1 MAVDDGSVL
10 TIAGLTAS
18 ALNDLLV
25 EPTDVTGYNWL
36 SLSLTDSVYVGRL
49 LPQFSYNPED
59 PTSWRS
65 IKTYDLRT
73 LDAGDVENTGTSASA
88 TVLGTPIYFP
98 FFRVVMSEYTSG
110 EAVGSLQLS
119 KSGPPALQFTTTYV
133 RILPAK
139 NDIGFVNNDGNGHAE
154 IAAGVTS
161 DTAVSLFGGMLASIL
176 VTTLGTAELVL
187 YDNNAAA
194 SGAIVGIVPASTAR
208 GTIIRCNAP
217 INTGIMAKGNANAPG
232 VTIFFAS

>member
-1 MAVDDGSVL
+1 MAVDDGT
-10 TIAGLTAS
+10 TITYAGLTAS

-25 EPTDVTGYNWL
+25 EPTDVQGYNWL

-98 FFRVVMSEYTSG
+98 FFRVVMSEFTSG

-133 RILPAK
+133 RVLPAK
-139 NDIGFVNNDGNGHAE
+139 NDIGFINNFGNGSAP
-154 IAAGVTS
+154 IAAGKTT
-161 DTAVSLFGGMLASIL
+161 DTVASLYPGMLSRIL
-176 VTTLGTAELVL
+176 VTTAGTNEMVF
-187 YDNNAAA
+187 YDNNSAA
-194 SGAIVGIVPASTAR
+194 SGTIVAIIPASTAR
-208 GTIIRCNAP
+208 GTWIECMAP
-217 INTGIMAKGNANAPG
+217 INTGIYAAGNSNNPG
-232 VTIFFAS
+232 VSVFFAS